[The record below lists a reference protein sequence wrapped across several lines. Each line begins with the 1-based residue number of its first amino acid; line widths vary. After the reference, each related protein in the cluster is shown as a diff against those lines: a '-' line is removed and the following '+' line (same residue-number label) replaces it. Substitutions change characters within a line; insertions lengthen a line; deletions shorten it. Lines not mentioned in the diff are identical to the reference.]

1 MQVSST
7 AVLLVLLSCLTHAL
21 WNLLSKRSSNTPAFF
36 LVANLFTLGLLPV
49 FVALGG
55 VDLLRAAPP
64 ALWIVLAVT
73 GASQAAYFTFL
84 ALAYRHG
91 DISVVYPLARSFPIF
106 VVLIAGFGLGQW
118 PSPIAW
124 VGIVLVAAGCF
135 ALPLERLER
144 ARISLRS
151 YANAA
156 GLWALLAALGS
167 SGYTVADDIGMDLV
181 VGQEA
186 LGSPT
191 GPVAAL
197 LYGYLEWVSTSIFL
211 LLAVLALGGR
221 GEVGRV
227 WRQERG
233 PALLVGLMTFGTY
246 LLILWA
252 YSLSEKVAYVAALRQ
267 LSIVVGVLLG
277 ISLLR
282 EPGGLLRVGAS
293 AVIVSGLVLV
303 SLAD

>member
-1 MQVSST
+1 M
-7 AVLLVLLSCLTHAL
+7 
-21 WNLLSKRSSNTPAFF
+21 
-36 LVANLFTLGLLPV
+36 
-49 FVALGG
+49 
-55 VDLLRAAPP
+55 
-64 ALWIVLAVT
+64 LAVT

-118 PSPIAW
+118 PSPLAW
-124 VGIVLVAAGCF
+124 LGILLVAAGCF
-135 ALPLERLER
+135 ALPLERLGR

-156 GLWALLAALGS
+156 GFWALLTALGS

-181 VGQEA
+181 VGREA

-197 LYGYLEWVSTSIFL
+197 LYGYLEWVSTSLFL
-211 LLAVLALGGR
+211 LLAVLALGRR
-221 GEVGRV
+221 GDIGRV
-227 WRQERG
+227 FRQERG

-267 LSIVVGVLLG
+267 LSIVFGVLFG
-277 ISLLR
+277 ITLLR

-293 AVIVSGLVLV
+293 VVIVSGLVLV
-303 SLAD
+303 SLAS